1 MTQTLAVII
10 ALQWIGLIGLG
21 LVVLGLARQI
31 GVLHN
36 RLGPAGALMLSKGV
50 KVGEPSPKFRLQSI
64 EGGDVVLGGSDASGQ
79 STLVMFVAPDC
90 PVCASLI
97 PTIKSIAKAESGRTR
112 VIFASDG
119 DPEKHRR
126 YRAEKD
132 IEGMPYVLS
141 GQLGMTYSIGKLPY
155 AVLIDQDGII
165 ASQGLVNT
173 REHIESLFE
182 AHRMKIATIQ
192 DYLALK
198 NDGEDRRDNS
208 VLQTY

>member
-1 MTQTLAVII
+1 MTQTLSAII
-10 ALQWIGLIGLG
+10 VLQWISLIGLG

-50 KVGEPSPKFRLQSI
+50 KVGEPSPEFRLQSL
-64 EGGDVVLGGSDASGQ
+64 EGRDIVLGARDVSGQ

-90 PVCASLI
+90 PVCAGLI
-97 PTIKSIAKAESGRTR
+97 PTIKSIAKVEAGRTR

-119 DPEKHRR
+119 DPETHRR
-126 YRAEKD
+126 YRAEKGL
-132 IEGMPYVLS
+132 EGLPYVLS
-141 GQLGMTYSIGKLPY
+141 GQLGMSYSIGKLPY

-198 NDGEDRRDNS
+198 DDDQNHHS
-208 VLQTY
+208 HAAV